1 MISAFLAELVKL
13 ARSTIGR
20 LVTVLLAVAVPVMA
34 AGFFAAAQSDGSSQL
49 AVKARPLIHGVGWDA
64 YTGVAGQ
71 VLTVT
76 VLLGVGFV
84 VSWTFG
90 REFSDQ
96 TIESLVM
103 TRPSRV
109 VLASGKL
116 AAVLVWAVGVAAA
129 ATMIT
134 LGLGLLLSI
143 GPGNPVTGL
152 ARMLAG
158 GVLAAGLGLPF
169 ALVATLGRSAL
180 AGVGAVI
187 GVIVTTQIL
196 TVLGTGGWFPYAAP
210 SLWLGM
216 GGPNVSVTPI
226 QLLLVVPVAAA
237 GWAATALTW
246 QHTEL
251 TST

>member
-1 MISAFLAELVKL
+1 
-13 ARSTIGR
+13 
-20 LVTVLLAVAVPVMA
+20 
-34 AGFFAAAQSDGSSQL
+34 
-49 AVKARPLIHGVGWDA
+49 
-64 YTGVAGQ
+64 
-71 VLTVT
+71 
-76 VLLGVGFV
+76 
-84 VSWTFG
+84 
-90 REFSDQ
+90 
-96 TIESLVM
+96 
-103 TRPSRV
+103 
-109 VLASGKL
+109 
-116 AAVLVWAVGVAAA
+116 
-129 ATMIT
+129 
-134 LGLGLLLSI
+134 
-143 GPGNPVTGL
+143 
-152 ARMLAG
+152 MLAG

-196 TVLGTGGWFPYAAP
+196 TVIGTGGWFPYAAP

-216 GGPNVSVTPI
+216 GGPDVSVSPI